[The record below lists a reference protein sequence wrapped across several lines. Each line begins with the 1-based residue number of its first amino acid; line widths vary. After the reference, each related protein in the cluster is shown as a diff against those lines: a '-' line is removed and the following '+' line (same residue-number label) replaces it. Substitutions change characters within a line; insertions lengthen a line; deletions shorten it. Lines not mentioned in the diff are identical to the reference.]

1 MVPSQAQ
8 SINLNKFMQI
18 VHSISEVQDIISVHR
33 SEGFCIGF
41 VPTMGNLH
49 DGHLTLVEKAK
60 QICDFVV
67 VSIYVN
73 PLQFGPNEDYDS
85 YPRTMVQD
93 RKLLIDHGVDLL
105 YAASTT
111 EIYPE
116 GSENHTHISVDI
128 LDGMHCGMS
137 RPGFFRGI
145 ATVVTKLFNIVRP
158 DVAVFGEKDFQQLT
172 IIRKMV
178 KDMCMP
184 VDIIGAPI
192 AREDTG
198 LAMSSRNGYLSFAE
212 REEIAPNLYRC
223 LLAAKEAIQM
233 GEVDFD
239 LLRRDA
245 FVSLAQAGFK
255 PDYFNICNTK
265 TLLPATLNEKSLV
278 ILAAGYLGKARLI
291 DNIYFERY

>member
-1 MVPSQAQ
+1 
-8 SINLNKFMQI
+8 MQT
-18 VHSISEVQDIISVHR
+18 VHSITEVQDVIR
-33 SEGFCIGF
+33 QRRAEGLRIGF

-49 DGHLTLVEKAK
+49 GGHLTLVEKAK
-60 QICDFVV
+60 QHCDFVV

-85 YPRTMVQD
+85 YPRTMEQD
-93 RKLLIDHGVDLL
+93 QQLLIEHGVDLL
-105 YAASTT
+105 YAASTA

-116 GSENHTHISVDI
+116 GSENHTHVSVDV

-184 VDIIGAPI
+184 VEILGAPI
-192 AREDTG
+192 ARETSG
-198 LAMSSRNGYLSFAE
+198 LAMSSRNGYLSKIE
-212 REEIAPNLYRC
+212 REDIAPALHQC
-223 LLAAKEAIQM
+223 LLATKETIQG
-233 GEVDFD
+233 GEKDFD
-239 LLRRDA
+239 LLRRNA
-245 FVSLAQAGFK
+245 FAQMAQAGFK
-255 PDYFNICNTK
+255 PDYFNICHPQ
-265 TLLPATLNEKSLV
+265 TLLPASSHETSLV
-278 ILAAGYLGKARLI
+278 ILAAGFLGKARLI
-291 DNIYFERY
+291 DNIHFDVA

>member
-1 MVPSQAQ
+1 
-8 SINLNKFMQI
+8 MQT
-18 VHSISEVQDIISVHR
+18 VHSIAEVQDIISVRR
-33 SEGFCIGF
+33 SEGLRIGF

-49 DGHLTLVEKAK
+49 GGHLTLVEQAK
-60 QICDFVV
+60 QHCDFVV

-85 YPRTMVQD
+85 YPRTMEQD
-93 RKLLIDHGVDLL
+93 QQLLIEHGVDLL

-116 GSENHTHISVDI
+116 GSENHTHVSVEV

-184 VDIIGAPI
+184 VDILGAPI
-192 AREDTG
+192 AREETG
-198 LAMSSRNGYLSFAE
+198 LAMSSRNGYLSREE
-212 REEIAPNLYRC
+212 REDIAPTLYQC
-223 LLAAKEAIQM
+223 LLAAKEAIQA
-233 GEVDFD
+233 GESDFD

-245 FVSLAQAGFK
+245 FAKMAQAGFK
-255 PDYFNICNTK
+255 PDYFNICNTE
-265 TLLPATLNEKSLV
+265 TLLPATHNEKSLV
-278 ILAAGYLGKARLI
+278 ILAAGFLGKARLI
-291 DNIYFERY
+291 DNIYFERD